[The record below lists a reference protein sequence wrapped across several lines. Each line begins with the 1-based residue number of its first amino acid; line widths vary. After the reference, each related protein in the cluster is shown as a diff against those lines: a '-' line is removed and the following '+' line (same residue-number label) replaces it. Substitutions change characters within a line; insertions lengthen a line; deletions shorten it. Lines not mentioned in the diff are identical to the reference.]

1 MCSQPRHVLHGI
13 LTGIALGNAC
23 SCHGMLRAPDRHTA
37 VSARATIQA
46 RRREVVVAC
55 VTWARNFVIRIGVT
69 QVNLSH
75 ERAGGAQPGAA
86 ARWHTRPLDLAHPK
100 RSRSVPSS
108 SRRSSTTQMMSSLPA
123 SQRQRTAAD
132 RRVHTTTTHHHPS
145 AASSAASC
153 CEGGGTDARWAPDA
167 GGRRPFTPRA
177 ASARSL
183 PLCLTFAASSPAP
196 APFPAP
202 ARAGLQSVKCHAPRS
217 QPASQSVHS
226 AQLLVDS
233 CACSTR
239 RRNGPGKA

>member
-37 VSARATIQA
+37 VSVRATIQA

-55 VTWARNFVIRIGVT
+55 VIWARNFVIRIGVA

-132 RRVHTTTTHHHPS
+132 RRVHTTTTHHPS
-145 AASSAASC
+145 AASSAHHA
-153 CEGGGTDARWAPDA
+153 ARVAA
-167 GGRRPFTPRA
+167 QTRGGRRMPAGGGPSHHEPHQHA
-177 ASARSL
+177 
-183 PLCLTFAASSPAP
+183 LCLSASL
-196 APFPAP
+196 
-202 ARAGLQSVKCHAPRS
+202 LQRRVQRRLHSRP
-217 QPASQSVHS
+217 QPERV
-226 AQLLVDS
+226 
-233 CACSTR
+233 C
-239 RRNGPGKA
+239 KA